1 MQVKATGGAGISWG
15 VILNYTDTRMKI
27 LVAVD
32 GSKTS
37 LAAVR
42 WVIAHARR
50 LREPPA
56 VELLTVHA
64 PIPKLARFGLRL
76 KKAEIARWYRGQGEA
91 NLKQAR
97 LRLERARV
105 AFRAQIHVGPVAQT
119 LVRHARRTKC
129 DLIVIGSS
137 GMGAAGN
144 LLAASVATKVLQLA
158 RRPVLL
164 AQ

>member
-1 MQVKATGGAGISWG
+1 
-15 VILNYTDTRMKI
+15 MKI

-32 GSKTS
+32 GSKPS
-37 LAAVR
+37 LEAVD
-42 WVIAHARR
+42 WLIANAKQF
-50 LREPPA
+50 REPPA

-76 KKAEIARWYRGQGEA
+76 NRAEIAKWYRGQGEA

-97 LRLERARV
+97 RRLERARL
-105 AFRAQIHVGPVAQT
+105 AFRALVHVGPIAAT
-119 LVRHARRTKC
+119 IVRHARRAKC

-144 LLAASVATKVLQLA
+144 LLAASVAIKVLSQA

-164 AQ
+164 AR